1 MKVIHSG
8 SCNVLA
14 GGPALSTWLTIKG
27 LRDLGV
33 NAELLMEPILEGKI
47 ISENLNPTFSKNP
60 KYGSL
65 AYVPAL
71 KETLDLMGEADLYHV
86 QGVWM
91 LHGTQV
97 ARYARKH
104 NKPYIVTLRGML
116 YPQALAHKSVIK
128 KVSLILYQA
137 QTLRR
142 AAAIQCTCMEEME
155 HYRTLGFTNPV
166 AVIPNPIEVNR
177 YIDKPINIK
186 PKFRVGY
193 LGRVHP
199 RKKVERLIYAMNNLR
214 SILSDNAELLII
226 GGGDK
231 EYENF
236 LHEEVDRLN
245 LGTKVRFTGFLS
257 GDEKDKAIDSLS
269 VLAVPSDFENF
280 GNIVTEALVH
290 GIPVIASKGMPW
302 QELPENGCG
311 WWIDN
316 NQGTIDKTIHEAYNL
331 GAEKLCDMGA
341 KGRELMRRNYSVEAL
356 GQKMKM
362 LYEWILNEGNKPNFV
377 FTVNGK

>member
-27 LRDLGV
+27 VRDLGV
-33 NAELLMEPILEGKI
+33 EAELLMEPIKEGKI
-47 ISENLNPTFSKNP
+47 ISENLNPTFSENS

-71 KETLDLMGEADLYHV
+71 NKTLDSMGEADIYHV

-97 ARYARKH
+97 ARYAKKH

-116 YPQALAHKSVIK
+116 YPQALAHKSAIK
-128 KVSLILYQA
+128 KVSLRLYQA
-137 QTLRR
+137 QTLRM
-142 AAAIQCTCMEEME
+142 AAAIQCTCKEEMD
-155 HYRTLGFTNPV
+155 HYRALGFRNPV
-166 AVIPNPIEVNR
+166 AIIPNPIEVDK
-177 YIDKPINIK
+177 YIDKPILK
-186 PKFRVGY
+186 KSTFRIGY
-193 LGRVHP
+193 LGRIHP
-199 RKKVERLIYAMNNLR
+199 RKRVERLIYAMDSLK

-236 LHEEVDRLN
+236 LHKEVGRLN
-245 LGTKVRFTGFLS
+245 LVDKVRFTGFLS
-257 GDEKDKAIDSLS
+257 GDDKDKAIESLS

-290 GIPVIASKGMPW
+290 GVPVIASKGMPW
-302 QELPENGCG
+302 QELTENGCG

-316 NQGTIDKTIHEAYNL
+316 SQDTIDKTILEAYNL
-331 GAEKLCDMGA
+331 GAETLYKMGVR
-341 KGRELMRRNYSVEAL
+341 GRELMLLNYSVEAL
-356 GQKMKM
+356 GQKMKT
-362 LYEWILNEGNKPNFV
+362 LYEWILNGGNKPNFV
-377 FTVNGK
+377 FTVDGK

>member
-14 GGPALSTWLTIKG
+14 GGPALSTWLSIKG
-27 LRDLGV
+27 VRDLGV
-33 NAELLMEPILEGKI
+33 EAELLMEPIKEGKI
-47 ISENLNPTFSKNP
+47 ISENLNPTFSENP

-71 KETLDLMGEADLYHV
+71 NKTLDSMGEADIYHV

-97 ARYARKH
+97 ARYAKNH

-116 YPQALAHKSVIK
+116 YPQALAHKSAIK
-128 KVSLILYQA
+128 KASLRLYQA
-137 QTLRR
+137 QTLRM
-142 AAAIQCTCMEEME
+142 AAAIQCTCKEEMDY
-155 HYRTLGFTNPV
+155 YRALGFRNPV
-166 AVIPNPIEVNR
+166 AIIPNPIEVDK
-177 YIDKPINIK
+177 YIDKPILK
-186 PKFRVGY
+186 KSTFRIGY
-193 LGRVHP
+193 LGRIHP
-199 RKKVERLIYAMNNLR
+199 RKRVERLIYAMNNLK

-236 LHEEVDRLN
+236 LHKEVDRLN
-245 LGTKVRFTGFLS
+245 LGDKVRFTGFLS
-257 GDEKDKAIDSLS
+257 GDDKDKAIESLS

-290 GIPVIASKGMPW
+290 GVPVIASKGMPW

-316 NQGTIDKTIHEAYNL
+316 SQETIDKTLLEAYNL
-331 GAEKLCDMGA
+331 GAERLHDMGV
-341 KGRELMRRNYSVEAL
+341 KGRELMLLNYSVEAL

-362 LYEWILNEGNKPNFV
+362 LYEWILNGGTKPEFV